1 MFTLGCLIK
10 APFEHCQSRLPP
22 AHWDPESIERQ
33 ENGTHLTSKVN
44 IGLVRCHGLASVG
57 G

>member
-33 ENGTHLTSKVN
+33 EGRTHLTSNVN
-44 IGLVRCHGLASVG
+44 VGLVRCHGLASVG